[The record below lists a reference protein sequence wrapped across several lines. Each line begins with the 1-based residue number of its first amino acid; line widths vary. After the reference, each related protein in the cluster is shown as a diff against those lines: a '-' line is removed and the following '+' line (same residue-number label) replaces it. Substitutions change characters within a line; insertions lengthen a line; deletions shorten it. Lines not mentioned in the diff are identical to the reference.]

1 MFDLQKASMLKR
13 VSAWLLDVI
22 LLSVLATG
30 FALLLSAA
38 FGYDNYNDN
47 LQRYYTE
54 YEQLYGIDFNIS
66 DEEYLALGEEVG
78 SVMLMHMQSLTMM
91 PMSAGR
97 FLL

>member
-13 VSAWLLDVI
+13 ASAWLLDVI

-30 FALLLSAA
+30 FALLLYSDTIRNTNSCMALILI
-38 FGYDNYNDN
+38 F
-47 LQRYYTE
+47 RMK
-54 YEQLYGIDFNIS
+54 NILRS
-66 DEEYLALGEEVG
+66 VKRIG

>member
-13 VSAWLLDVI
+13 ASAWLLDVI

-54 YEQLYGIDFNIS
+54 YEQLYGIDLIFRMKNILRS
-66 DEEYLALGEEVG
+66 VKRIG